1 MCRSY
6 IILSYLQYL
15 YNYCTLYYSM
25 KKQIDHLKD
34 YSSHDLEL
42 DSKKIDSVV
51 SFAQGFST
59 RSIYSIKDTI
69 SHTTPST
76 TYRRLHDLNS
86 LGLANFKRGIF
97 EIKRGVVSQPIP
109 VLKKLIPSLI
119 AFKNARRFGRHYNES
134 DINFV
139 KKRLPGKFLTT
150 LDYAAWEL
158 TKFQTPSNFFIYVND
173 LNSAGDFL
181 KDNGFREGSN
191 GRVILLPKIGE
202 FVNEIERIY
211 LDCIANDGR
220 SILDAISIE
229 LLYEDY
235 LTVKG
240 HFPIEYVKKVQE
252 DMPRKIKQYE

>member
-1 MCRSY
+1 M
-6 IILSYLQYL
+6 Q
-15 YNYCTLYYSM
+15 
-25 KKQIDHLKD
+25 KQIDLLED
-34 YSSHDLEL
+34 YTPNNLEL
-42 DSKKIDSVV
+42 NSKRIDSAI
-51 SFAQGFST
+51 SFAQEFST
-59 RSIYSIKDTI
+59 RSIYTMKDAI
-69 SHTTPST
+69 SHTTSST
-76 TYRRLHDLNS
+76 TYRRLHDLHS
-86 LGLANFKRGIF
+86 LGLANFKRGVF

-119 AFKNARRFGRHYNES
+119 AFKNARRFGRHYTES

-158 TKFQTPSNFFIYVND
+158 TKFQTPSNFFMYVND
-173 LNSAGDFL
+173 LSTAGDFL

-202 FVNEIERIY
+202 FDNKIERIY

-240 HFPIEYVKKVQE
+240 HFSIESVKKVQE
-252 DMPRKIKQYE
+252 DMPRKIKLYE